1 MRDKLDEAARAL
13 VDTRYRVLEVVD
25 TVDYDHNYPS
35 LFGLFNKYREHN
47 WHEDERILVYVHDT
61 LFYSNLTSGVSEQI
75 YNLVIALN
83 QCRIPQEKIVLLTN
97 HTGLKNEL
105 DFMAKLTGYRI
116 EKVIETYM
124 WFNLVED
131 AVIEPNVQDN
141 LKLYAC
147 LNNVQ
152 RAHRLYTLGR
162 LKSAGLIGR
171 GIVSHWF
178 GGNATS

>member
-1 MRDKLDEAARAL
+1 MREKLDEAARAL
-13 VDTRYRVLEVVD
+13 VDARYTVLGVVD
-25 TVDYDHNYPS
+25 TVEYDQDYDR
-35 LFGLFNKYREHN
+35 LFELLGQY
-47 WHEDERILVYVHDT
+47 EDHVWQANERILVYVHDT
-61 LFYSNLTSGVSEQI
+61 LFYSILVSGVSEQI
-75 YNLVIALN
+75 FNLVTALD
-83 QCRIPQEKIVLLTN
+83 RAAIPQEHVVLLTN
-97 HTGLKNEL
+97 HSNLKLEL

-131 AVIEPNVQDN
+131 TTIEPRVVDN

-147 LNNVQ
+147 LNNIQ
-152 RAHRLYTLGR
+152 RAHRLYTLGQ
-162 LKSAGLIGR
+162 LKSAGLLNR

>member
-1 MRDKLDEAARAL
+1 MREKLDEAARAL
-13 VDTRYRVLEVVD
+13 VDARYNVLEVVD
-25 TVDYDHNYPS
+25 TVTYDHNYARLWDTFS
-35 LFGLFNKYREHN
+35 KYSEHDWQDN
-47 WHEDERILVYVHDT
+47 DRILVYVHDT
-61 LFYSNLTSGVSEQI
+61 LFYANLTLGVSTQI
-75 YNLVIALN
+75 YNLVMSLN
-83 QCRIPQEKIVLLTN
+83 QSSVPQEKIVLLTN
-97 HTGLKNEL
+97 HAVLAAEL
-105 DFMAKLTGYRI
+105 DFMAGLTGYRI

-131 AVIEPNVQDN
+131 ADIEPRVVDN

-162 LKSAGLIGR
+162 LKSAGLIPR

-178 GGNATS
+178 GGDATS